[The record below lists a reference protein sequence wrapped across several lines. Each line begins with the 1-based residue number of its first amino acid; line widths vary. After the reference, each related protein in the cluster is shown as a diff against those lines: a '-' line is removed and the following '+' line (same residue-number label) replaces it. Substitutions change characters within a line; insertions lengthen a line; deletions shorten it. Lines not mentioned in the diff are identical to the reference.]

1 MEGDRHERLLKHLE
15 IDDDKRGG
23 PTVFLVNYRR
33 NKIIDLITS
42 FIKKE
47 HYKIGVK
54 HGSYIT

>member
-1 MEGDRHERLLKHLE
+1 MEGDRHDRLLKHLE

-42 FIKKE
+42 FIKK
-47 HYKIGVK
+47 GAL
-54 HGSYIT
+54 